1 MPDSAAEDDLA
12 LLTRAAREAGKIA
25 LRFWKRNP
33 KVWDKG
39 DEGPVTEADHA
50 VNDALAKTLRG
61 ARSDY
66 GWLSEETPDDLA
78 RLEREFVFILDPID
92 GTRAFIAGEDSFSHS
107 LAIARNGKV
116 TAGVV
121 FLPALD
127 RMFAARHDGPATL
140 NGEPIRASTIAGTEG
155 ANILTPAVNLR
166 PEHWPGGVPDV
177 KRSFRASVAYRLAL
191 VGQGRFDGMLSFRQ
205 GWEWDIAAGSLI
217 ASRAGAMVS
226 DRHGMALR
234 FNEAVPKADGLVVAA
249 PGLHRALMARLA
261 TV

>member
-1 MPDSAAEDDLA
+1 MPAPEDDLA
-12 LLTRAAREAGKIA
+12 LLIRAAREAGRIA

-50 VNDALAKTLRG
+50 VNAALEATLRG
-61 ARSDY
+61 ARPGY
-66 GWLSEETPDDLA
+66 AWLSEETPDTA
-78 RLEREFVFILDPID
+78 ERLSRDHVFILDPID

-107 LAIARNGKV
+107 LAIARDGKV

-127 RMFAARHDGPATL
+127 RMFAATHDGPATL
-140 NGEPIRASTIAGTEG
+140 NDAPIAASSVAGFDG
-155 ANILTPAVNLR
+155 ATLLTPAANMK
-166 PEHWPGGVPDV
+166 PEHWKGAVPEV
-177 KRSFRASVAYRLAL
+177 KRAFRASVAYRLSL

-217 ASRAGAMVS
+217 AARAGARVT
-226 DRHGMALR
+226 DRHGAELR
-234 FNEAVPKADGLVVAA
+234 FNTAVAKADGLIAAA
-249 PGLHRALMARLA
+249 PGLHRAILDRLA
-261 TV
+261 